1 VQPFRAGRRD
11 VTRGYRGEASLPP
24 GPARDLVDL
33 LRRLRQCRGLS
44 VGQIA
49 VSADVSRSH
58 VSEVLRGWKTPSPD
72 VAASIARA
80 LGGSESEASNA
91 HQWAGQARDVRYYHR
106 ARGAAPMTGA
116 GHQRV
121 TPRELPSA
129 VAGFTGRSAELDA
142 LTGLLDRPGRRA
154 PGVVV
159 ISAISGTAGVGKT
172 ALAVHWAHTV
182 VDSFPDGQLYV
193 NLRGYD
199 PGQPVPASDA
209 LAGLLRS
216 LGVPGQ
222 DIPPDED
229 ERAARFR
236 SLLAGKRMLVVLDNA
251 GSAGQVRPLLP
262 GAESC
267 AVVVTSRDA
276 LAGLVAHDGVTRL
289 DLDALPLRD
298 AVGLLGSLIGARA
311 AADPGAAAELA
322 GQCCRL
328 PLTLRV
334 AAELAAARPGVPLAA
349 LVSEL
354 ADLGTRLDLLESG
367 EDPPAQVRV
376 VFSWSYRHLDA
387 GAARTFRLLG
397 LHPGPG
403 LEPYAAAAL
412 TGASMPQTRRALDVL
427 ARAHLIQPAEP
438 GRYGM
443 HDLLRAYARELAASQ
458 EAGDDQRERLTR
470 LFDYYLYAAATA
482 MDTLYPAGRQ
492 RCPRLAGSASLIPPL
507 TGPAAAREW
516 LAAERAALVA
526 VAGHAATYGWP
537 GHATRLAATLHD
549 YFQSSG
555 HFLEAITIYRHALD
569 AARSAGDRAGEATAL
584 TQIGVIYWEQSRL
597 QQAYDHYRQALALF
611 RAEGDRA
618 GEAQA
623 LGGIGASET
632 GLGRYEQAG
641 RHQQEAAAIYSD
653 IGDRDGQ
660 ARAIGNLGRARL
672 RQGHHQEAAGYYR
685 QSLDLYR
692 ETGDRNGE
700 ALALARLGTLD
711 LRLGLYE
718 RAEGYLRAALALF
731 HETGEKSSAAETLL
745 WLGQVYLRLGRHEQA
760 SGNFEQ
766 ALATFREIGDPAQE
780 AEALNGLGEVLLQA
794 GEAGKARAHHAAAL
808 ELTSEIG
815 TPLEQARAHSG
826 LARACHA
833 DGDLAQARHHWQQA
847 LTRYTAIG
855 APEAKDIR
863 ALLATITDDDVRAT
877 RR

>member
-1 VQPFRAGRRD
+1 

-24 GPARDLVDL
+24 GPSRDLVDL
-33 LRRLRQCRGLS
+33 LRRLRQYRGLS

-49 VSADVSRSH
+49 VRAGLSRSH
-58 VSEVLRGWKTPSPD
+58 VSEVLRGWKTPSPE
-72 VAASIARA
+72 VAASIVRA
-80 LGGSESEASNA
+80 LGGSESETSNA
-91 HQWAGQARDVRYYHR
+91 HRWAGQARDVRHYQR
-106 ARGAAPMTGA
+106 TRGAAPVAAAASVDRPAEA
-116 GHQRV
+116 GQRRI

-142 LTGLLDRPGRRA
+142 LTGLLDRPGQRA

-172 ALAVHWAHTV
+172 ALAVHWAHMA
-182 VDSFPDGQLYV
+182 VDRFPDGQLYV

-222 DIPPDED
+222 DIPPEED

-262 GAESC
+262 GTGSC

-276 LAGLVAHDGVTRL
+276 LAGLVARDGVTRL
-289 DLDALPLRD
+289 DLDVLPRQD

-328 PLTLRV
+328 PLALRV
-334 AAELAAARPGVPLAA
+334 AAELAAARPDVPLAV

-367 EDPPAQVRV
+367 QDPSAQVRV
-376 VFSWSYRHLDA
+376 VFSWSYRHLGA
-387 GAARTFRLLG
+387 GAACAFRLLG
-397 LHPGPG
+397 LHPGPD

-412 TGASMPQTRRALDVL
+412 TGASMSQTRRALDVL
-427 ARAHLIQPAEP
+427 ARAHLIQPAGP

-443 HDLLRAYARELAASQ
+443 HDLLRAYARELAGSQ
-458 EAGDDQRERLTR
+458 DAGDDQGETLTR
-470 LFDYYLYAAATA
+470 LFDYYLHTAATA
-482 MDTLYPAGRQ
+482 MDILYPAGRH
-492 RCPRLAGSASLIPPL
+492 RRPPLSGSASPVPPL
-507 TGPAAAREW
+507 AGPAAARDW
-516 LAAERAALVA
+516 LVAERAALVA
-526 VAGHAATYGWP
+526 VARHTAAYGWP
-537 GHATRLAATLHD
+537 GHATRLAATLCD
-549 YFQSSG
+549 YLQSSG
-555 HFLEAITIYRHALD
+555 HFLEAITISGHALG
-569 AARSAGDRAGEATAL
+569 AARRAGDRAAEATAL
-584 TQIGVIYWEQSRL
+584 TQIGAIYWEQSRL
-597 QQAYDHYRQALALF
+597 QQASDHYRQALALF

-623 LGGIGASET
+623 LAGIGASET

-641 RHQQEAAAIYSD
+641 RHQQEAAAIYQD
-653 IGDRDGQ
+653 IGDRGGQ
-660 ARAIGNLGRARL
+660 AREIGNLGRIRL
-672 RQGHHQEAAGYYR
+672 RQGHHQEAASYYL
-685 QSLDLYR
+685 QSLDLFR
-692 ETGDRNGE
+692 EAGDRSGE
-700 ALALARLGTLD
+700 AIALGRLGTVD
-711 LRLGLYE
+711 LRLGLFE
-718 RAEGYLRAALALF
+718 HAEGYLRQALALF
-731 HETGEKSSAAETLL
+731 QEMGEKSSAAETLL

-780 AEALNGLGEVLLQA
+780 ADALNGLGDVLLQA
-794 GEAGKARAHHAAAL
+794 GEAGKARVHHAAAL

-815 TPLEQARAHSG
+815 APLEQARAHSG

-833 DGDLAQARHHWQQA
+833 DGDPDQARHHGQQA

-855 APEAKDIR
+855 APEADEIR
-863 ALLATITDDDVRAT
+863 ALLAMITDDAPRP
-877 RR
+877 

>member
-1 VQPFRAGRRD
+1 
-11 VTRGYRGEASLPP
+11 
-24 GPARDLVDL
+24 
-33 LRRLRQCRGLS
+33 LS

-49 VSADVSRSH
+49 VSAGLSRSH

-72 VAASIARA
+72 VATSITRA
-80 LGGSESEASNA
+80 LGGSESETSNA
-91 HQWAGQARDVRYYHR
+91 HRWAGQARDARYYQR
-106 ARGAAPMTGA
+106 ARGSAPAAAAASVDRPAEA

-129 VAGFTGRSAELDA
+129 VAGFTGRAAELDA
-142 LTGLLDRPGRRA
+142 LTGLLDRPGRQA

-172 ALAVHWAHTV
+172 ALAVHWAHMA
-182 VDSFPDGQLYV
+182 VDRFPDGQLYV

-216 LGVPGQ
+216 LGVPDQ
-222 DIPPDED
+222 DIPPEED

-262 GAESC
+262 GTGSC

-289 DLDALPLRD
+289 DLDVLPRQD

-328 PLTLRV
+328 PLALRV
-334 AAELAAARPGVPLAA
+334 AAELAAARPGVPLAV

-367 EDPPAQVRV
+367 EDPRARVRV

-387 GAARTFRLLG
+387 GAARAFRLLG
-397 LHPGPG
+397 LHPGPD

-427 ARAHLIQPAEP
+427 ARAHLIQPAGP

-443 HDLLRAYARELAASQ
+443 HDLLRAYARELAGSQ
-458 EAGDDQRERLTR
+458 DAGDDQGEMLTR
-470 LFDYYLYAAATA
+470 LFDYYLHTAATA
-482 MDTLYPAGRQ
+482 MDILYPAGRH
-492 RCPRLAGSASLIPPL
+492 RRPRLPGSASPVPPL

-526 VAGHAATYGWP
+526 VAGYTAAYGWR
-537 GHATRLAATLHD
+537 GHATRLAATLAD
-549 YFQSSG
+549 YLQSSG
-555 HFLEAITIYRHALD
+555 HFLEAITIYGHTLG
-569 AARSAGDRAGEATAL
+569 AARRAGDRAAEATAL
-584 TQIGVIYWEQSRL
+584 TQIGAIYWEQSRL
-597 QQAYDHYRQALALF
+597 QQARDHHRQALALF

-623 LGGIGASET
+623 LAGIGASET

-653 IGDRDGQ
+653 IGDRSGQ
-660 ARAIGNLGRARL
+660 AREIGNLGRIRL

-685 QSLDLYR
+685 QSLDLFR
-692 ETGDRNGE
+692 EAGDRNGE
-700 ALALARLGTLD
+700 AIALGRLGTVD

-718 RAEGYLRAALALF
+718 RAEGYLRQALALF
-731 HETGEKSSAAETLL
+731 HETDEKSSAAETLL

-760 SGNFEQ
+760 SGNFKQ

-780 AEALNGLGEVLLQA
+780 ADALNGLGDVLLQT

-808 ELTSEIG
+808 ELTAEIG

-833 DGDLAQARHHWQQA
+833 DGDPAQARHHWQQA
-847 LTRYTAIG
+847 LIRYTAIG
-855 APEAKDIR
+855 APEAGEIR
-863 ALLATITDDDVRAT
+863 ALMALITDDDVPPGMRT
-877 RR
+877 SVTQV